1 MAINR
6 KGNTMFEA
14 AYNTALGNIA
24 MGATKAETWNDL
36 KDSYRSLSDSEVR
49 EAMSDAL
56 SDCRKQGVERE
67 DIDDSWF

>member
-1 MAINR
+1 
-6 KGNTMFEA
+6 
-14 AYNTALGNIA
+14 

-67 DIDDSWF
+67 DIDDTWF